1 MNDDRGKSSTDA
13 GAERA
18 AMILIERHG
27 VGAFDFA
34 ARQVALRYLA
44 DETASAE
51 NWRAIALAI
60 EAVARPRGH

>member
-1 MNDDRGKSSTDA
+1 MNDDRGNA
-13 GAERA
+13 GADASTERT

-44 DETASAE
+44 DEAASAE
-51 NWRAIALAI
+51 NWRAIARAI
-60 EAVARPRGH
+60 ESVARSRGH

>member
-1 MNDDRGKSSTDA
+1 MNDDRGKSSA
-13 GAERA
+13 YPGAERTA
-18 AMILIERHG
+18 LILIERHG

-51 NWRAIALAI
+51 NWRAIARAI